1 MFLLTCGMHLRSHC
15 SRYTIQMV
23 GGGDDDDDDDD
34 DDG

>member
-1 MFLLTCGMHLRSHC
+1 LMFLLTRGMHLRSHC

-23 GGGDDDDDDDD
+23 GGDDDDD